1 MACYAQERVADCVG
15 SVALIAMSR
24 PDRHKQSLRRG
35 FSFKVLVISSFCIA
49 LAFQGILCV
58 ALFERSKTIPTME
71 RSAYDLLSERVV
83 SNAGYLEN
91 DMMLRRASVEEAA
104 EAVQNDIAQS
114 LDRQKATASDIA
126 LGSDVAVTV
135 VDDVAD
141 DLIEL
146 SQQAEVDGV
155 YFILADGTEASA
167 DGETSHVGFCL
178 RDSNPETAMED
189 RSDLLLAACPVSVS
203 RRLGLSL
210 DRSWSAS
217 LSLAPEGDAAS
228 DFYYEPLRAAQEYAD
243 AAVSDLGYWGR
254 PTYLGWSG
262 AHALTYSIPLRDASG
277 TVVGVMGVEIAV
289 DRVASSFPYGGLDA
303 EGNGSY
309 VLALSDGEGSVD
321 EESGQRDYEALVTS
335 GASQALYVDGDT
347 LSTVMG
353 GRGLL
358 EVEPPDGSS
367 AEGSASASVTS
378 LRLYNATS
386 PFSDEHWVLVGLVP
400 DSVLFSASDNLARN
414 LLIAFVLSL
423 GVGIAVAV
431 VAAWISSSRVRLLL
445 REMRTAEP
453 EGPIRFTPTGIIEID
468 EIADAVA
475 ALNSEVASAASRL
488 SRILALSDRMIGAFE
503 RNEST
508 GLLSFTEGFFEA
520 LGLDDVRMGRS
531 EGVGGAQSQGTMAPE
546 DLLKLVRT
554 LSPRLESRTE
564 GEDRYL
570 IRVEGNPTRWARLIV
585 REGDDGRWMTGLV
598 EDVSEEIA
606 TRRRLERERDHDSL
620 TGLMNRRAFDHAVGT
635 RLTDAPPA
643 FGAMLMMDLDNLK
656 GVNDS
661 YGHDWGD
668 RYIKEA
674 GSVLRRVFGN
684 EGICA
689 HVSGDE
695 FLVFLDACEN
705 EDEALVLLA
714 SLMRELAAAQIEA
727 PDGSTLI
734 VRASMGV
741 AFFPRDAHAY
751 DQLREYADFAMYEAK
766 SRGKG
771 TLRRFDRT
779 SYEDRLSLM
788 DSKEDLDRLFEERL
802 VDYHF
807 QPIMEVRTGE
817 VTGYEALMRLRV
829 ASLSTPDRMIG
840 LARSQSKLHLVE
852 RMTFFE
858 ALAKFSRFSDRDGLL
873 LFVNSVG
880 AQRMSFSDEE
890 LLVERFGDMFGSL
903 VVEFEERDCADEGI
917 VDKERAFR
925 HRGCRISIDGFG
937 NSPGDHRA
945 LLESHADFAKIDMR
959 VVRGVDV
966 LSDHRDIVRPL
977 IEHAHEQGILVI
989 AEGVETEGE
998 LGTLVG
1004 LGVDYLQGYLIG
1016 RPSSHLIEPDEYV
1029 RRLVREASALSR
1041 G

>member
-1 MACYAQERVADCVG
+1 MRR
-15 SVALIAMSR
+15 S
-24 PDRHKQSLRRG
+24 DRQKQASRRG
-35 FSFKVLVISSFCIA
+35 FSFNVLVISSFCIA
-49 LAFQGILCV
+49 LVLQGFLCV
-58 ALFERSKTIPTME
+58 ALFERSKTIPSME
-71 RSAYDLLSERVV
+71 SSAYDLLSERVA
-83 SNAGYLEN
+83 SSAGYLES
-91 DMMLRRASVEEAA
+91 DMMLRRASIAGAA
-104 EAVQNDIAQS
+104 EAVQGDIVQS
-114 LDRQKATASDIA
+114 LERQGAAASDIA
-126 LGSDVAVTV
+126 LGSSVAVTV
-135 VDDVAD
+135 INDAAN

-146 SQQAEVDGV
+146 SQRAEVDGI
-155 YFILADGTEASA
+155 YLILADGVEAGM
-167 DGETSHVGFCL
+167 DGSTNHMGFYL
-178 RDSNPETAMED
+178 RDSSPEITVD
-189 RSDLLLAACPVSVS
+189 NQSDLLLAACPVSVS
-203 RRLGLSL
+203 RRLGLAL

-217 LSLAPEGDAAS
+217 LILAPEGDVAS
-228 DFYYEPLRAAQEYAD
+228 DFYYKPLRAAQDYAD
-243 AAVSDLGYWGR
+243 ADVSDLGYWGR
-254 PTYLGWSG
+254 PTDLGWSG
-262 AHALTYSIPLRDASG
+262 ANALTYSIPLRDASG

-289 DRVASSFPYGGLDA
+289 DRVASFFPYRGLDTG
-303 EGNGSY
+303 GNGSY
-309 VLALSDGEGSVD
+309 VLALSDGQGSAD
-321 EESGQRDYEALVTS
+321 ERVAHGSFEALVTS
-335 GASQALYVDGDT
+335 GASQALYLEDGT
-347 LSTVMG
+347 LATGLG

-358 EVEPPDGSS
+358 EVVPPDGSS
-367 AEGSASASVTS
+367 AAGPAAVSATP
-378 LRLYNATS
+378 LELYDATS
-386 PFSDEHWVLVGLVP
+386 PFADERWALVGLVP
-400 DSVLFSASDNLARN
+400 DGVLFSAPDSLARN
-414 LLIAFVLSL
+414 LLIVFVLSL
-423 GVGIAVAV
+423 AVGIAVAV
-431 VAAWISSSRVRLLL
+431 AAAWISSSRVRLLL
-445 REMRTAEP
+445 REMRSAEP
-453 EGPIRFTPTGIIEID
+453 EGPIRFTPTGIIEVD
-468 EIADAVA
+468 ELADAVA
-475 ALNSEVASAASRL
+475 TLNSEVASVASRL

-520 LGLDDVRMGRS
+520 LGLDRPCTDRPGGS
-531 EGVGGAQSQGTMAPE
+531 AGAQFPAAMAPE
-546 DLLKLVRT
+546 DLLELVRT

-564 GEDRYL
+564 GEGRYL
-570 IRVEGNPTRWARLIV
+570 IKVEGNPARWVRLVV
-585 REGDDGRWMTGLV
+585 REGDDHQWATGLV

-606 TRRRLERERDHDSL
+606 TRRQLERERDHDIL
-620 TGLMNRRAFDHAVGT
+620 TGLMNRRAFDHAVGN
-635 RLTDAPPA
+635 LLAEDPPT

-656 GVNDS
+656 VVNDS

-684 EGICA
+684 AGICA

-695 FLVFLDACEN
+695 FLVFLDTCKN
-705 EDEALVLLA
+705 EDEVLVLLA

-727 PDGSTLI
+727 PDGSTLV

-741 AFFPRDAHAY
+741 AFFPRDANAY
-751 DQLREYADFAMYEAK
+751 DRLREYADFAMYEAK
-766 SRGKG
+766 SRDKG
-771 TLRRFDRT
+771 TLRRFNRA
-779 SYEDRLSLM
+779 SYEERLSLM

-807 QPIMEVRTGE
+807 QPIVEVRTGE
-817 VTGYEALMRLRV
+817 VAGYEALMRLRV

-858 ALAKFSRFSDRDGLL
+858 ALAKFSRFADRGGLL

-880 AQRMSFSDEE
+880 AQRMSVADEE
-890 LLVERFGDMFGSL
+890 LLAERFGDMFDTL

-937 NSPGDHRA
+937 SSPGDNRA
-945 LLESHADFAKIDMR
+945 LLDSPADFAKIDMR

-977 IEHAHEQGILVI
+977 IEQAHDQGTLVI

-1016 RPSSHLIEPDEYV
+1016 RPTSRLIEPDEHV
-1029 RRLVREASALSR
+1029 RRLVREASALSC